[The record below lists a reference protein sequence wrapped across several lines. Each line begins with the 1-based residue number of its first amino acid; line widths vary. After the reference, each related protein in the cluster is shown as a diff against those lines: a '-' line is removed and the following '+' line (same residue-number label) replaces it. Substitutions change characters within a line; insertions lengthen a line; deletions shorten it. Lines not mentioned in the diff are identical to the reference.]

1 MSGLFALSLQNPTKL
16 STIAFAFSQI
26 TAAAR
31 FTRQRIMIYDFSIGK
46 LLQDMLT
53 GHHYLSALHKDMK
66 SEIKKFEI
74 SD

>member
-26 TAAAR
+26 AAAR

-46 LLQDMLT
+46 LLQDTLT
-53 GHHYLSALHKDMK
+53 GHHYLSALHKDTESEMK
-66 SEIKKFEI
+66 N
-74 SD
+74 